1 MPYIAYTPHSR
12 TTLFDLDEVAVL
24 LGVSRRTVWEYVKRR
39 KLPANR
45 IAGRYLISERTL
57 LNYYDGATFHDADD
71 LGNDLPQSRHKAT
84 RRKDAKPPQFAK
96 FAPVSLKNLEEID
109 GYDEPLQPPCY
120 EAMNR
125 IHAGN
130 GADLPQ
136 D

>member
-12 TTLFDLDEVAVL
+12 TTLFDLDETAVL

-57 LNYYDGATFHDADD
+57 LAYYDGATISTTDD
-71 LGNDLPQSRHKAT
+71 LGNDLPQPRHRAT
-84 RRKDAKPPQFAK
+84 RRKDAKPPQFAR
-96 FAPVSLKNLEEID
+96 FTPVSLENLEGID
-109 GYDEPLQPPCY
+109 GYDESLRPPCY
-120 EAMNR
+120 EATNR
-125 IHAGN
+125 TPAGK